1 MNSESAM
8 PMMSMI
14 AKAMSWNEFSHM
26 CKPNNVAVRLVFF
39 HFATIKIFN
48 FEKSKW
54 LILDLLTI

>member
-1 MNSESAM
+1 MKSESAM

-48 FEKSKW
+48 FEK
-54 LILDLLTI
+54 I